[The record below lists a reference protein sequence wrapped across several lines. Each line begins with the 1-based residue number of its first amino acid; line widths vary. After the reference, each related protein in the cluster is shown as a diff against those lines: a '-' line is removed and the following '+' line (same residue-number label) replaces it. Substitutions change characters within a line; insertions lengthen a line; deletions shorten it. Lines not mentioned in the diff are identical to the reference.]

1 MLKGYFKFL
10 SRNKVYTFINI
21 AGLVVSLMFI
31 ILMGDYT
38 WRQYSID
45 SWHENADRIYLTGS
59 DEDFF
64 MWPQAAQEM
73 KEMCPEVEKS
83 CCVMSQ
89 NGKIKRLSSE
99 SYPSLLEDGRVVKEF
114 GEAKYGQREVK
125 AMDDDNGNIMLAD
138 STFFQ
143 FFSFPLLQGNPQTA
157 LDAPDKCVVTESLA
171 RQLFGDKNPIGET
184 LQIVGDRHV
193 RMHNDVDPYDSTL
206 VYTISAIAKDFDRT
220 VLPNETQL
228 IACMERFPQVMG
240 YKLTNDA
247 FAYGP
252 TGACKAFLMLRSG
265 TTLDSK
271 KKTIEEHLNKNYM
284 LWSRMGEHEFTVTPL
299 TEIMFAPQNNGYGMQ
314 KGDKTRLHIL
324 LAAVL
329 AILFFAI
336 SNYINLTVANT
347 GFRAKEMATRRLFG
361 SSQRQISLKLIAEST
376 LMIAVAFLIGF
387 ALALCF
393 QDDAAEL
400 FKGKIALLNDI
411 NLGTVSVCLGFI
423 LLVGVVS
430 GLMPSYQISRFQP
443 IDIVKGNFRFRSKMV
458 MGKLFIILQNVIS
471 VTMLTA
477 ALVIWLQLNHLIH
490 APLGFNTERLY
501 YVNSPMGKNQTVRNQ
516 LEKMPFVER
525 IGEYRG
531 TTFTSYNSSMRSI
544 TNGDKLTTLF
554 LTDLD
559 STAFSLY
566 GLDIL
571 KDYGNTNN
579 GYYLNEDAKRRLELS
594 DEDREMVWGKDE
606 MAPVSGI
613 IKDFHRINV
622 LQEAEPFAIRLLEHV
637 EYSNFLVKTNGDK
650 QAKTAF
656 MDMLRRL
663 DVAEDDL
670 RWYVSSIEENI
681 AETFDEQQNTL
692 KIITLFTIIAVII
705 SVMGYVGM
713 SLFFIRQRQKEIGIR
728 KIMGSTSGEVMV
740 LMLRTFCA
748 PLLVSFVIAIPIA
761 WYIMRDWLTNFS
773 YRITLSPWIFATT
786 CAFAL
791 FVAVLSVGFQIIK
804 AVRTNPVESIKTE

>member
-1 MLKGYFKFL
+1 MKSYFKFL
-10 SRNKVYTFINI
+10 SRNKAYTFINI

-31 ILMGDYT
+31 IQMGDYA

-45 SWHENADRIYLTGS
+45 SWHKNADRICLTGS
-59 DEDFF
+59 GEDFF
-64 MWPQAAQEM
+64 MWPQAAQEI
-73 KEMCPEVEKS
+73 KEMCPEIEQT

-89 NGKIKRLSSE
+89 NGRI
-99 SYPSLLEDGRVVKEF
+99 
-114 GEAKYGQREVK
+114 KYGQREVK
-125 AMDDDNGNIMLAD
+125 EGDKENGIIMLTD
-138 STFFQ
+138 STFFR
-143 FFSFPLLQGNPQTA
+143 FFDFELTKGDKRTA
-157 LDAPDKCVVTESLA
+157 LDAPDKCVITERLA
-171 RQLFGDKNPIGET
+171 QRLFGEKDPIGES
-184 LQIVGDRHV
+184 LQIVGKRSVFMNHE
-193 RMHNDVDPYDSTL
+193 DPYDSTL
-206 VYTISAIAKDFDRT
+206 VYTVSGIVKDFDRT

-228 IACMERFPQVMG
+228 IASMERFPQVMG
-240 YKLTNDA
+240 YTLRPHS
-247 FAYGP
+247 FAYSS
-252 TGACKAFLMLRSG
+252 TGACKAFLMLRPG
-265 TTLDSK
+265 ATLDAK
-271 KKTIEEHLNKNYM
+271 KKVIEDHLAKNYM
-284 LWSRMGEHEFTVTPL
+284 WTHMDHQEFFATPL
-299 TEIMFAPQNNGYGMQ
+299 TDIMFAPQNNGYGMQ

-329 AILFFAI
+329 AILFFAV

-411 NLGTVSVCLGFI
+411 TFGTVSVCLGFI
-423 LLVGVVS
+423 LLVGIIS
-430 GLMPSYQISRFQP
+430 GIMPSYQISRFQP
-443 IDIVKGNFRFRSKMV
+443 IDIVKGNFRYHSKMV
-458 MGKLFIILQNVIS
+458 MGRLFIIVQNVVT

-501 YVNSPMGKNQTVRNQ
+501 YVNTPEGKSQTVRNQ
-516 LEKMPFVER
+516 LEKMPFVEC
-525 IGEYRG
+525 IGEYSG
-531 TTFTSYNSSMRSI
+531 TTFVTYSSSIRSI
-544 TNGDKLTTLF
+544 TNGDKLTSLF

-559 STAFSLY
+559 STAFALY

-571 KDYGNTNN
+571 KDYGNTSN
-579 GYYLNEDAKRRLELS
+579 GYYLNEDAKRRLELT
-594 DEDREMVWGKDE
+594 DDDREMVWGKDE
-606 MAPVSGI
+606 MAPISGI
-613 IKDFHRINV
+613 LKDFHRINV
-622 LQEAEPFAIRLLEHV
+622 LHESEPFAIRVQEHV
-637 EYSNFLVKTNGDK
+637 DDPNFLVKTNGDK
-650 QAKTAF
+650 QAKAALIN
-656 MDMLRRL
+656 MIREQG
-663 DVAEDDL
+663 VSEEAIE
-670 RWYVSSIEENI
+670 WYVTSLEEGI
-681 AETFDEQQNTL
+681 ADTFEDQQNTL

-740 LMLRTFCA
+740 LMLRIFCS
-748 PLLVSFVIAIPIA
+748 PLLLSFVIAVPLS

-773 YRITLSPWIFATT
+773 YRITLSPWIFAAT

-791 FVAVLSVGFQIIK
+791 LVAILSVGFQIIK
-804 AVRTNPVESIKTE
+804 AVSTNPAESIKTE

>member
-1 MLKGYFKFL
+1 
-10 SRNKVYTFINI
+10 
-21 AGLVVSLMFI
+21 MFI
-31 ILMGDYT
+31 ILMGDYA

-45 SWHENADRIYLTGS
+45 SWHKNADRICLTGS
-59 DEDFF
+59 GEDFF
-64 MWPQAAQEM
+64 MWPQAAQEI
-73 KEMCPEVEKS
+73 KAMCPEIEQT

-89 NGKIKRLSSE
+89 NGRIKN
-99 SYPSLLEDGRVVKEF
+99 
-114 GEAKYGQREVK
+114 GQREVK
-125 AMDDDNGNIMLAD
+125 EEDKENGIIMLTD
-138 STFFQ
+138 STFFR
-143 FFSFPLLQGNPQTA
+143 FFDFELTKGDKRTA
-157 LDAPDKCVVTESLA
+157 LDAPDKCVITERLA
-171 RQLFGDKNPIGET
+171 QRLFGEKDPIGES
-184 LQIVGDRHV
+184 LQIVGKRSVFLNHE
-193 RMHNDVDPYDSTL
+193 DPYDSTL
-206 VYTISAIAKDFDRT
+206 VYTVSGIVKNFDRT

-228 IACMERFPQVMG
+228 IASIERFPQVMG
-240 YKLTNDA
+240 YTLRPHS
-247 FAYGP
+247 FASSS
-252 TGACKAFLMLRSG
+252 TGACKAFFMLRSG
-265 TTLDSK
+265 ATLDAK
-271 KKTIEEHLNKNYM
+271 KKVIENHLAKNYM
-284 LWSRMGEHEFTVTPL
+284 WTHMDNQEFFATPL
-299 TEIMFAPQNNGYGMQ
+299 TDIMFAPQNNGYGMQ

-361 SSQRQISLKLIAEST
+361 SSQREISLKLIAEST
-376 LMIAVAFLIGF
+376 LMIAVAFLIGL

-400 FKGKIALLNDI
+400 FKGKIALMNDI
-411 NLGTVSVCLGFI
+411 NIGTVSVSLGFI
-423 LLVGVVS
+423 LLVGIIS
-430 GLMPSYQISRFQP
+430 GIMPSYQISRFQP
-443 IDIVKGNFRFRSKMV
+443 IDIVKGNFRYHSKMV
-458 MGKLFIILQNVIS
+458 MGRLFIIVQNVVT

-490 APLGFNTERLY
+490 APLGFNTKRLY
-501 YVNSPMGKNQTVRNQ
+501 YVNTPEGKSQTVRSQ

-525 IGEYRG
+525 IGEYSG
-531 TTFTSYNSSMRSI
+531 TTFVNYNSSIRSI
-544 TNGDKLTTLF
+544 TNGDKLTSLF

-571 KDYGNTNN
+571 KDYGNTSN
-579 GYYLNEDAKRRLELS
+579 GYYLNEDAKRRLELK

-606 MAPVSGI
+606 KASISGI
-613 IKDFHRINV
+613 LKDFHRINV
-622 LQEAEPFAIRLLEHV
+622 LHEAEPFAIRVQEHV
-637 EYSNFLVKTNGDK
+637 ENPNFLVKTNGDK

-656 MDMLRRL
+656 VEMMRELG
-663 DVAEDDL
+663 VPEEAME
-670 RWYVSSIEENI
+670 WSVSSLEEGI
-681 AETFDEQQNTL
+681 ANTFEDQQNTL

-728 KIMGSTSGEVMV
+728 KIMGSTSGEALL

-748 PLLVSFVIAIPIA
+748 PFLVSFVIAVPLS

-773 YRITLSPWIFATT
+773 YRITLSPWIFIVT
-786 CAFAL
+786 CVFAL
-791 FVAVLSVGFQIIK
+791 LVAVLSVGFQIIK

>member
-1 MLKGYFKFL
+1 MKSYFKFL
-10 SRNKVYTFINI
+10 SRNKAYTFINI

-31 ILMGDYT
+31 ILMGDYA

-45 SWHENADRIYLTGS
+45 SWHKNADRIYLTGS
-59 DEDFF
+59 GEDFF
-64 MWPQAAQEM
+64 MWPQAAQEINA
-73 KEMCPEVEKS
+73 MCPEIEQT

-89 NGKIKRLSSE
+89 NGRI
-99 SYPSLLEDGRVVKEF
+99 
-114 GEAKYGQREVK
+114 KYGQREVK
-125 AMDDDNGNIMLAD
+125 EGDKENGIIMLAD
-138 STFFQ
+138 STFFR
-143 FFSFPLLQGNPQTA
+143 FFDFELTKGDKRTA
-157 LDAPDKCVVTESLA
+157 LDAPDKCVITERLA
-171 RQLFGDKNPIGET
+171 QRLFGEKDPIGES
-184 LQIVGDRHV
+184 LQIVGKRSVFMNHE
-193 RMHNDVDPYDSTL
+193 DPYDSTL
-206 VYTISAIAKDFDRT
+206 VYTVSGIVKDFDRT

-228 IACMERFPQVMG
+228 IASMERFPQVMG
-240 YKLTNDA
+240 YTLRTHS
-247 FAYGP
+247 FAYSS
-252 TGACKAFLMLRSG
+252 TGACKAFLMLRPG
-265 TTLDSK
+265 ATLDAK
-271 KKTIEEHLNKNYM
+271 KKVIEDHLAKNYM
-284 LWSRMGEHEFTVTPL
+284 WAHMDNQEFFATPL
-299 TEIMFAPQNNGYGMQ
+299 TDIMFAPQNNGYGMQ

-329 AILFFAI
+329 AILFFAV

-400 FKGKIALLNDI
+400 FKGKIVLLNDI
-411 NLGTVSVCLGFI
+411 SFGTVSVCLSFI
-423 LLVGVVS
+423 LLVGVIS
-430 GLMPSYQISRFQP
+430 GIMPSWQISRFQP
-443 IDIVKGNFRFRSKMV
+443 IDIVKGNFRYHSKMV
-458 MGKLFIILQNVIS
+458 MGRLFIIVQNVVT

-501 YVNSPMGKNQTVRNQ
+501 YVNTPEGKSQTVRSL

-525 IGEYRG
+525 IGEYSG
-531 TTFTSYNSSMRSI
+531 TTFVTYSSSIRSI
-544 TNGDKLTTLF
+544 TNGDKLTSLF

-571 KDYGNTNN
+571 EDYGNTSN
-579 GYYLNEDAKRRLELS
+579 GYYLNEDAKRRLELK
-594 DEDREMVWGKDE
+594 DGDREMVWGKDE
-606 MAPVSGI
+606 TAPISGI
-613 IKDFHRINV
+613 LKDFHRINV
-622 LQEAEPFAIRLLEHV
+622 LHEAEPFAIRLLEHV
-637 EYSNFLVKTNGDK
+637 DYPNFLVKTNGDK
-650 QAKTAF
+650 QAKAAF
-656 MDMLRRL
+656 VEMMRGL
-663 DVAEDDL
+663 DVPEEAME
-670 RWYVSSIEENI
+670 WSVSSLEEGI
-681 AETFDEQQNTL
+681 AETFEDQQNTL

-740 LMLRTFCA
+740 LMLRIFCS
-748 PLLVSFVIAIPIA
+748 PLLLSFVIAVPLS

-773 YRITLSPWIFATT
+773 YRITLSPWIFAAT

-791 FVAVLSVGFQIIK
+791 LVAILSVGLQIIK
-804 AVRTNPVESIKTE
+804 AVRTNPVDSIKTE

>member
-1 MLKGYFKFL
+1 MMKSYFKFL

-45 SWHENADRIYLTGS
+45 SWHKNADRIYLTGS
-59 DEDFF
+59 GEDFF
-64 MWPQAAQEM
+64 MWPQAAQEI
-73 KEMCPEVEKS
+73 KEMCPEVEQT
-83 CCVMSQ
+83 CCVISQ
-89 NGKIKRLSSE
+89 NGRI
-99 SYPSLLEDGRVVKEF
+99 
-114 GEAKYGQREVK
+114 KYGQREVK
-125 AMDDDNGNIMLAD
+125 EGDKENGIIMLAD
-138 STFFQ
+138 STFFN
-143 FFSFPLLQGNPQTA
+143 FFDFELTKGDKRTV
-157 LDAPDKCVVTESLA
+157 LDAPDKCVITERLA
-171 RQLFGDKNPIGET
+171 QRLFGEKDPIGES
-184 LQIVGDRHV
+184 LQIVGKRSVFMNHE
-193 RMHNDVDPYDSTL
+193 DPYDSTL
-206 VYTISAIAKDFDRT
+206 VYTVSGIVKDFDRT

-228 IACMERFPQVMG
+228 IASMERFPQVMG
-240 YKLTNDA
+240 YTLRPHS
-247 FAYGP
+247 FAYSS
-252 TGACKAFLMLRSG
+252 TGACKAFLMLRPG
-265 TTLDSK
+265 ATLDAK
-271 KKTIEEHLNKNYM
+271 KKVIEDHLAKNYM
-284 LWSRMGEHEFTVTPL
+284 WTHMDNQEFFATPL
-299 TEIMFAPQNNGYGMQ
+299 TDIMFAPQNNGYGMQ

-329 AILFFAI
+329 AILFFAV

-361 SSQRQISLKLIAEST
+361 SSQHQISLKLIAEST

-400 FKGKIALLNDI
+400 FKGKIALINDI
-411 NLGTVSVCLGFI
+411 SFGTVSVCLSFI
-423 LLVGVVS
+423 LLVGVIS
-430 GLMPSYQISRFQP
+430 GIMPSYQISRFQP
-443 IDIVKGNFRFRSKMV
+443 IDIVKGNFRYHSKMV
-458 MGKLFIILQNVIS
+458 MGRLFIIVQNVVT

-501 YVNSPMGKNQTVRNQ
+501 YVNTPEGKSQTVRSQ

-531 TTFTSYNSSMRSI
+531 TTFVTYSSSIRSI

-571 KDYGNTNN
+571 KDYGNTSN
-579 GYYLNEDAKRRLELS
+579 GYYLNEDAKRRLELK

-622 LQEAEPFAIRLLEHV
+622 LQGVEPFAIRLQEHM
-637 EYSNFLVKTNGDK
+637 EYPNFLVKTNGDK

-656 MDMLRRL
+656 VEMMRGL
-663 DVAEDDL
+663 DVPEEEME
-670 RWYVSSIEENI
+670 WYVSSLEEGI
-681 AETFDEQQNTL
+681 AETFEDQQNTL
-692 KIITLFTIIAVII
+692 KIITLFTLIAIII

-740 LMLRTFCA
+740 LMLRMFCT
-748 PLLVSFVIAIPIA
+748 PLLFSFVIAVPLS

-773 YRITLSPWIFATT
+773 YRFTLSPWIFIAT

-791 FVAVLSVGFQIIK
+791 LVAVLSVGFQIIK

>member
-1 MLKGYFKFL
+1 MKSYFKFL
-10 SRNKVYTFINI
+10 SRNKAYTFINV

-45 SWHENADRIYLTGS
+45 SWHKNADRIYLTGN

-64 MWPQAAQEM
+64 MWPQAAQEI
-73 KEMCPEVEKS
+73 KEMCPEVEQT

-89 NGKIKRLSSE
+89 R
-99 SYPSLLEDGRVVKEF
+99 GRI
-114 GEAKYGQREVK
+114 KYGQREVK
-125 AMDDDNGNIMLAD
+125 EGDKENGIIMLAD
-138 STFFQ
+138 STFFH
-143 FFSFPLLQGNPQTA
+143 FFDFELTKGDKRTA
-157 LDAPDKCVVTESLA
+157 LDAPDKCVITERLA
-171 RQLFGDKNPIGET
+171 QRLFGEKDPIGES
-184 LQIVGDRHV
+184 LQIVGKRSVFMNHE
-193 RMHNDVDPYDSTL
+193 DPYDSTL
-206 VYTISAIAKDFDRT
+206 VYTVSGIVKDFDRT

-228 IACMERFPQVMG
+228 IANMERFPQVMG
-240 YKLTNDA
+240 YTLRPHS
-247 FAYGP
+247 FAYSS
-252 TGACKAFLMLRSG
+252 TGACKAFLMLHPG
-265 TTLDSK
+265 ATLDAK
-271 KKTIEEHLNKNYM
+271 KKVIEDYLAKNYM
-284 LWSRMGEHEFTVTPL
+284 WAHMDNQEFFATPL
-299 TEIMFAPQNNGYGMQ
+299 TDIMFAPQNNGYGMQ

-329 AILFFAI
+329 AILFFAV

-361 SSQRQISLKLIAEST
+361 SSQCQISLKLIAEST
-376 LMIAVAFLIGF
+376 LMITVAFLLGL
-387 ALALCF
+387 ALAFGF

-400 FKGKIALLNDI
+400 FRGKIALLNDVSVS
-411 NLGTVSVCLGFI
+411 TVSVCLGFI
-423 LLVGVVS
+423 LLVGLIS
-430 GLMPSYQISRFQP
+430 GIMPSYQISRFQP
-443 IDIVKGNFRFRSKMV
+443 IDIVKGNFRYHSKMV
-458 MGKLFIILQNVIS
+458 MGRLFIIVQNVVT

-501 YVNSPMGKNQTVRNQ
+501 YVNVPEGKSQTVRSQ

-525 IGEYRG
+525 IGEYSG
-531 TTFTSYNSSMRSI
+531 TTFVTYSSSIRSI
-544 TNGDKLTTLF
+544 TNGDKLTSLF

-559 STAFSLY
+559 STAFALY

-571 KDYGNTNN
+571 KDYGNTSN
-579 GYYLNEDAKRRLELS
+579 GYYLNEEAMRRLELK

-606 MAPVSGI
+606 KASISGI
-613 IKDFHRINV
+613 LKDFHRINV
-622 LQEAEPFAIRLLEHV
+622 LTTAEPFAIRVQEHV
-637 EYSNFLVKTNGDK
+637 DDPNFLVKTNGDK
-650 QAKTAF
+650 QAKAALIN
-656 MDMLRRL
+656 MIREQG
-663 DVAEDDL
+663 VSEEAIE
-670 RWYVSSIEENI
+670 WYVTSLEEGI
-681 AETFDEQQNTL
+681 ADTFEDQQNTL

-740 LMLRTFCA
+740 LMLRIFCS
-748 PLLVSFVIAIPIA
+748 PLLLSFVIAIPLS
-761 WYIMRDWLTNFS
+761 WYIMHDWLTNFS
-773 YRITLSPWIFATT
+773 YRIELSSWIFAAT

-791 FVAVLSVGFQIIK
+791 LVAILSVGFQIIK

>member
-1 MLKGYFKFL
+1 MMKSYFKFL

-45 SWHENADRIYLTGS
+45 SWHKNADRIYLTGS
-59 DEDFF
+59 GEDFF
-64 MWPQAAQEM
+64 MWPQAAQEI
-73 KEMCPEVEKS
+73 KEMCPEVEQT
-83 CCVMSQ
+83 CCVISQ
-89 NGKIKRLSSE
+89 NGRI
-99 SYPSLLEDGRVVKEF
+99 
-114 GEAKYGQREVK
+114 KYGQREVK
-125 AMDDDNGNIMLAD
+125 EGDKENGIIMLAD
-138 STFFQ
+138 STFFN
-143 FFSFPLLQGNPQTA
+143 FFDFELTKGNKRTA
-157 LDAPDKCVVTESLA
+157 LNAPDKCVITERLA
-171 RQLFGDKNPIGET
+171 QRLFGEKDPIGES
-184 LQIVGDRHV
+184 LQIVGKRSVFMNHE
-193 RMHNDVDPYDSTL
+193 DPYDSTL
-206 VYTISAIAKDFDRT
+206 VYTVSGIVKDFDRT

-228 IACMERFPQVMG
+228 IASIERFPQVMG
-240 YKLTNDA
+240 YTLRPRS
-247 FAYGP
+247 FAYSS
-252 TGACKAFLMLRSG
+252 TGACKAFLMLRPG
-265 TTLDSK
+265 MTLDAK
-271 KKTIEEHLNKNYM
+271 KKVIEDHLAKNYM
-284 LWSRMGEHEFTVTPL
+284 WTHMDNQEFFATPL
-299 TEIMFAPQNNGYGMQ
+299 TGIMFAPQNNGCGMQ

-329 AILFFAI
+329 AILFFAV
-336 SNYINLTVANT
+336 SNYVNLTVANT

-361 SSQRQISLKLIAEST
+361 SSQHQISLRLIAEST
-376 LMIAVAFLIGF
+376 LMMAVAFLIGF

-400 FKGKIALLNDI
+400 FKGKIALMNDI
-411 NLGTVSVCLGFI
+411 NIGNVSVCLGFI
-423 LLVGVVS
+423 LLVGIIS
-430 GLMPSYQISRFQP
+430 GTMPSYQISRFQP
-443 IDIVKGNFRFRSKMV
+443 IDIVKGNFRYHSKMV
-458 MGKLFIILQNVIS
+458 MGRLFIIVQNVVT

-501 YVNSPMGKNQTVRNQ
+501 YVNTPEGKSQTVRSQ

-531 TTFTSYNSSMRSI
+531 TTFVTYSSSIRSI

-571 KDYGNTNN
+571 KDYGNTSN
-579 GYYLNEDAKRRLELS
+579 GYYLNEDAKRRLELK

-622 LQEAEPFAIRLLEHV
+622 LQGVEPFAIRLQEHM
-637 EYSNFLVKTNGDK
+637 EYPNFLVKTNGDK

-656 MDMLRRL
+656 VEMMRGL
-663 DVAEDDL
+663 DVPEEEME
-670 RWYVSSIEENI
+670 WYVSSLEEGI
-681 AETFDEQQNTL
+681 AETFEDQQNTL
-692 KIITLFTIIAVII
+692 KIITLFTLIAIII

-728 KIMGSTSGEVMV
+728 KIMGST
-740 LMLRTFCA
+740 
-748 PLLVSFVIAIPIA
+748 
-761 WYIMRDWLTNFS
+761 
-773 YRITLSPWIFATT
+773 
-786 CAFAL
+786 
-791 FVAVLSVGFQIIK
+791 
-804 AVRTNPVESIKTE
+804 

>member
-1 MLKGYFKFL
+1 MKSYLKFL

-31 ILMGDYT
+31 ILMGDYA

-45 SWHENADRIYLTGS
+45 SWHKNADRICLTGS
-59 DEDFF
+59 GEDFF
-64 MWPQAAQEM
+64 MWPQAAQEI
-73 KEMCPEVEKS
+73 KEMCPEIEQT

-89 NGKIKRLSSE
+89 NGRI
-99 SYPSLLEDGRVVKEF
+99 
-114 GEAKYGQREVK
+114 KYGQREVK
-125 AMDDDNGNIMLAD
+125 EGDKENGIIMLTD
-138 STFFQ
+138 STFFR
-143 FFSFPLLQGNPQTA
+143 FFDFELTKGDKRTA
-157 LDAPDKCVVTESLA
+157 LDAPDKCVITERLA
-171 RQLFGDKNPIGET
+171 QRLFGEKDPIGES
-184 LQIVGDRHV
+184 LQIVGKRSVFMNHE
-193 RMHNDVDPYDSTL
+193 DPYDSTL
-206 VYTISAIAKDFDRT
+206 VYTVSGIVKDFDRT

-228 IACMERFPQVMG
+228 IASMERFPQVMG
-240 YKLTNDA
+240 YTLRPHS
-247 FAYGP
+247 FAYSS
-252 TGACKAFLMLRSG
+252 TGACKAFLMLRPG
-265 TTLDSK
+265 TTLDTK
-271 KKTIEEHLNKNYM
+271 KKVIEDHLAKNYM
-284 LWSRMGEHEFTVTPL
+284 WTHMDNQEFFATPL
-299 TEIMFAPQNNGYGMQ
+299 TDIMFAPQNNGYGMQ

-329 AILFFAI
+329 AILFFAV

-411 NLGTVSVCLGFI
+411 NFGTMSVCLGFI
-423 LLVGVVS
+423 LLVGIVS

-490 APLGFNTERLY
+490 APLGFNTKRLY
-501 YVNSPMGKNQTVRNQ
+501 YVNTPEGKSQTVRSQ

-525 IGEYRG
+525 IGEYSG
-531 TTFTSYNSSMRSI
+531 TTFVTYNSSIRSI
-544 TNGDKLTTLF
+544 TNGDKLTSLF

-559 STAFSLY
+559 STAFTLY

-571 KDYGNTNN
+571 KDYGNTSN
-579 GYYLNEDAKRRLELS
+579 GYYLNEDAKRRLELT
-594 DEDREMVWGKDE
+594 DDDREMVWGKDE
-606 MAPVSGI
+606 TAPISGI
-613 IKDFHRINV
+613 LKDFHRINV
-622 LQEAEPFAIRLLEHV
+622 LHEAEPFAIRLQEHV
-637 EYSNFLVKTNGDK
+637 ENPNFLVKTNGDK

-656 MDMLRRL
+656 VEMMRGLG
-663 DVAEDDL
+663 VPEEAME
-670 RWYVSSIEENI
+670 WSVSSLEEGI
-681 AETFDEQQNTL
+681 ANTFEDQQNTL

-728 KIMGSTSGEVMV
+728 KIMGSTSGEVMA
-740 LMLRTFCA
+740 LMLRMFCT
-748 PLLVSFVIAIPIA
+748 PLLFSFVIAVPLS

-773 YRITLSPWIFATT
+773 YRITLSPWIFIVT

-791 FVAVLSVGFQIIK
+791 LVAILSVSIQIIK

>member
-1 MLKGYFKFL
+1 MKSYFKFL
-10 SRNKVYTFINI
+10 SRNKAYTFINI

-45 SWHENADRIYLTGS
+45 TWHKNADRICLTGS
-59 DEDFF
+59 GEDFF
-64 MWPQAAQEM
+64 MWPQAAQEI
-73 KEMCPEVEKS
+73 KEMCPEIEQT

-89 NGKIKRLSSE
+89 NGRI
-99 SYPSLLEDGRVVKEF
+99 
-114 GEAKYGQREVK
+114 KYGQREVK
-125 AMDDDNGNIMLAD
+125 EGDKENGIIMLTD
-138 STFFQ
+138 STFFR
-143 FFSFPLLQGNPQTA
+143 FFDFELTKGDKRTA
-157 LDAPDKCVVTESLA
+157 LDAPDKCVITERLA
-171 RQLFGDKNPIGET
+171 QRLFGEKDPIGES
-184 LQIVGDRHV
+184 LQIVGKRSVFMNHE
-193 RMHNDVDPYDSTL
+193 DPYDSTL
-206 VYTISAIAKDFDRT
+206 VYTVSGIVKDFDRT

-228 IACMERFPQVMG
+228 IASMERFPQVMG
-240 YKLTNDA
+240 YTLRPHS
-247 FAYGP
+247 FAYSS
-252 TGACKAFLMLRSG
+252 TGACKAFLMLRPG
-265 TTLDSK
+265 ATLDAK
-271 KKTIEEHLNKNYM
+271 KKVIEDHLAKNYM
-284 LWSRMGEHEFTVTPL
+284 WTHMDHQEFFATPL
-299 TEIMFAPQNNGYGMQ
+299 TDIMFAPQNNGYGMQ

-329 AILFFAI
+329 AILFFAV

-361 SSQRQISLKLIAEST
+361 SSQRQISLKLIVEST

-393 QDDAAEL
+393 QDDAAAL

-411 NLGTVSVCLGFI
+411 NFGTMSVCLGFI
-423 LLVGVVS
+423 LLVGIVS

-490 APLGFNTERLY
+490 APLGFNTEQLY
-501 YVNSPMGKNQTVRNQ
+501 YVNSPMGKSQTVRNQ

-525 IGEYRG
+525 IGEYSG
-531 TTFTSYNSSMRSI
+531 TTFVTYNSSIRSI
-544 TNGDKLTTLF
+544 TNGDKLTSLF

-559 STAFSLY
+559 STAFNLY

-571 KDYGNTNN
+571 KDYGNTSS
-579 GYYLNEDAKRRLELS
+579 GYYLNEDAKRRLELT
-594 DEDREMVWGKDE
+594 DDDREMVWGKDE
-606 MAPVSGI
+606 MAPISGI
-613 IKDFHRINV
+613 LKDFHRINV
-622 LQEAEPFAIRLLEHV
+622 LHEAEPFAIRVQEHV
-637 EYSNFLVKTNGDK
+637 DDPDFLVKTNGDK
-650 QAKTAF
+650 QAKAVF
-656 MDMLRRL
+656 VEMMRELG
-663 DVAEDDL
+663 VPEEAME
-670 RWYVSSIEENI
+670 WSVSSLEEGI
-681 AETFDEQQNTL
+681 ANTFEDQQNTL

-728 KIMGSTSGEVMV
+728 KIMGSTSGEVMA
-740 LMLRTFCA
+740 LMLRMFCT
-748 PLLVSFVIAIPIA
+748 PLLFSFVIAVPLS

-773 YRITLSPWIFATT
+773 YRITLSPWIFIVT

-791 FVAVLSVGFQIIK
+791 LVAILSVSIQIIK